1 MTLLDR
7 PTTGRGRPRIVLAQ
21 ACPQK
26 PAPPRPKVHGW
37 HLQQAEKEYLA
48 RKELELAFTNMH
60 NAFPYRP
67 PRRHGEPATADIFYP
82 NIQSY
87 RRMELR
93 RRGSVAIDRFWALAG
108 DHCFYH
114 LVLNV
119 RSSPCRQHHADR
131 LEAVRRYI
139 WWRISK
145 VVTGYVRSL
154 HLDEA
159 RYPHWDYV
167 LALPWA
173 RQGEFHDII
182 KELNRQIHGANGPA
196 DVRIWTSRILSRP
209 RHVER
214 TVDYCL
220 RTRRFDRDPTHEW
233 FTESFRADA
242 YGGRLGISR
251 RRIVRFKQPPLA
263 EPEPAASPPAA
274 PARKPGR
281 PRKSAGPAYRQ
292 RRRRRSDETVAP

>member
-1 MTLLDR
+1 M
-7 PTTGRGRPRIVLAQ
+7 
-21 ACPQK
+21 
-26 PAPPRPKVHGW
+26 
-37 HLQQAEKEYLA
+37 
-48 RKELELAFTNMH
+48 
-60 NAFPYRP
+60 
-67 PRRHGEPATADIFYP
+67 
-82 NIQSY
+82 
-87 RRMELR
+87 
-93 RRGSVAIDRFWALAG
+93 
-108 DHCFYH
+108 
-114 LVLNV
+114 
-119 RSSPCRQHHADR
+119 
-131 LEAVRRYI
+131 
-139 WWRISK
+139 
-145 VVTGYVRSL
+145 TGYVRSL

-173 RQGEFHDII
+173 REVEFLDIV
-182 KELNRQIHGANGPA
+182 KELNRQIHGANGPG
-196 DVRIWTSRILSRP
+196 DVRIWSKKILSRR

-263 EPEPAASPPAA
+263 DPEPAVSEPASQV
-274 PARKPGR
+274 RTPGR

-292 RRRRRSDETVAP
+292 RRRRRADEAVAP